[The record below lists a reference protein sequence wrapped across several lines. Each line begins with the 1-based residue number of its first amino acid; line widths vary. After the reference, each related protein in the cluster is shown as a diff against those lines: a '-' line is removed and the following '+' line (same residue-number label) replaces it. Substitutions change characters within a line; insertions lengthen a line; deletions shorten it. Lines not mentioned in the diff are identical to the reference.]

1 MINFSLSVNKVSPSS
16 PPSLT
21 FCRGNLCNRPL
32 QRGHRGRRPPSPRAS
47 SCSFMD
53 ALALQSSKWGARGTL
68 DKSVCSMSTS
78 TPFSSKNL
86 SVRRFFV
93 SEEVVKRG
101 LASHKCM
108 RTAICLRRRSCG
120 SLDRSICLSSAA
132 SISWV
137 PHA

>member
-21 FCRGNLCNRPL
+21 FLSGNLCNRPL
-32 QRGHRGRRPPSPRAS
+32 QRGHRGRRPASPRAS

-68 DKSVCSMSTS
+68 DNSVCSMSTS
-78 TPFSSKNL
+78 TPFSSRNV
-86 SVRRFFV
+86 SVRFFG
-93 SEEVVKRG
+93 SEEVKRG

-108 RTAICLRRRSCG
+108 RTAICLRRRSRG
-120 SLDRSICLSSAA
+120 SLDRSICSSSSAA
-132 SISWV
+132 SISSV
-137 PHA
+137 PYA